1 MSFLSTGTVD
11 HVPVYPREVIKRA
24 LMLNASALILIHNH
38 PSGDPTPSEAD
49 LSMTKEIQK
58 GCKYLGLTLHDH
70 IIVGAGNGAEPAG
83 PRQALTRAIRPIT
96 AAPSRKR
103 AAVWSLTDEAGRE
116 ASRAVGDIPMF
127 DLPLPIHPTT
137 APDGVPPQLSDWR
150 CRSQPALRADPVAPR
165 RRPT

>member
-1 MSFLSTGTVD
+1 MLSQFSETPMTPQEETVILEARDILGRYLSQNPVIGSWQALMDYCALTSADRSSASTSSISTARTASSPMSSSSTGTVD

-70 IIVGAGNGAEPAG
+70 IIVGAGTE
-83 PRQALTRAIRPIT
+83 
-96 AAPSRKR
+96 
-103 AAVWSLTDEAGRE
+103 
-116 ASRAVGDIPMF
+116 
-127 DLPLPIHPTT
+127 
-137 APDGVPPQLSDWR
+137 LS
-150 CRSQPALRADPVAPR
+150 LRALGKL
-165 RRPT
+165 